1 MLTLK
6 LNEIPRKMHFMQ
18 YKGNPHAIDVR
29 KIAKTGIFELCAY
42 VPGKPIQEVKEEYG
56 LEEVIKLASNE
67 CPLPLPEKVIQSIH
81 EETKNLSRYPDGHC
95 RKLRSRLSNQL
106 GIPPEC
112 ILFGNG
118 AEECVRLISQAFL
131 NRSDTGLSPSPIY
144 DAYDT
149 AVKMAGADVVTISLK
164 DYRIDLDTTLQHVDN
179 RTKIVWLC
187 SPVNPTGTIITRK
200 AFESFLEQLPEGI
213 LVVFDEAYLE
223 FVSSK
228 EAAHALDYL
237 FADARV
243 IGLRTFSKAFGLA
256 GLRIGYIVA
265 HPSVTEVISMVKL
278 PFNVNALAQVAALM
292 SLDETEFVKNYV
304 RINAKE
310 RGFLHEKLEKRGMF
324 VVPSEANFL
333 FVEIPIDSDD
343 LFRRLMPRG
352 IIVRPGSIWGLD
364 RFIRLT
370 IGTREQNLK
379 FLSALDQVLA
389 ETKMTAV
396 LDKGK

>member
-1 MLTLK
+1 
-6 LNEIPRKMHFMQ
+6 MQ
-18 YKGNPHAIDVR
+18 YKGKSHSIDLR
-29 KIAKTGIFELCAY
+29 KIARAGIFELGVY

-67 CPLPLPEKVIQSIH
+67 CPLPLPEEVIQSIQ

-95 RKLRSRLSNQL
+95 RKLRARLSNQL

-131 NRSDTGLSPSPIY
+131 NPGDTGLSPSPIY

-149 AVKMAGADVVTISLK
+149 AVKMAGADVVTIPLK
-164 DYRIDLDTTLQHVDN
+164 DYRIDLDTTLQNVDN

-187 SPVNPTGTIITRK
+187 SPINPTGTIITRK

-237 FADARV
+237 YTDARV
-243 IGLRTFSKAFGLA
+243 IGIRTFSKAFGLA

-278 PFNVNALAQVAALM
+278 PFNVNALAQVAALT
-292 SLDETEFVKNYV
+292 SLDETKFVKNYV
-304 RINAKE
+304 WINAKE
-310 RGFLHEKLEKRGMF
+310 RGFLYEKLEKRGMF

-343 LFRRLMPRG
+343 LFRRLLPRG

-379 FLSALDQVLA
+379 FLFALDRVLA